1 MDQSHTVLEDRAS
14 WKEIIGSIP
23 LPDTPFDK
31 TKQLGV
37 NACLNFS
44 EKFPVLDLLLF
55 LTWLFFLVIFIF

>member
-55 LTWLFFLVIFIF
+55 LT